1 MKINIPIKKGVSLCA
16 AENSF
21 SGRKEICVG
30 LMKDGA
36 WVQDLAVIGQNYH
49 FEDGGLRV
57 FDGGFFVKVFADCG
71 KEVFTDKYII
81 GEKEDSSTPE
91 CKESEDLK

>member
-1 MKINIPIKKGVSLCA
+1 MKIIIPIKKGVSLCA

-21 SGRKEICVG
+21 SDRKEICVG

-49 FEDGGLRV
+49 FEDE
-57 FDGGFFVKVFADCG
+57 GFFVKVFADWS

-81 GEKEDSSTPE
+81 GEKEDSSTSE
-91 CKESEDLK
+91 RKESEDLK